1 MVNSVKTEGKFDF
14 FKAIFLFALAV
25 WTMSLPFKNAV
36 YQVGFVLFDLVFLSH
51 LIYFKNFALVREI
64 LQSVKFLAFC
74 FVGILIAMIISNSL
88 NTEFLSKKSWEI
100 IALFPFRYG
109 LVFVGLCYFYRLK
122 FFGEKELKVLV
133 FAGLFLLLA
142 NAVFYIVQNPQIL
155 TKLKDGGIT
164 GGLSTRTAFGFF
176 AGLGFVLSLT
186 LVKNYVF
193 KAIFSIIFLFFVI
206 FSFTRSA
213 WVGCFACLI
222 LFCAFNIKNYKLI
235 LSIFVCLV
243 AFALV
248 AYFGFDSVAERF
260 SDLANART
268 SGRNIIWAYSLEM
281 ISEHPIFGW
290 GVDTFRNLANSPVLK
305 NSTFNG
311 THNMILELL
320 LHTGIFGFIIYMSA
334 ILSNFWLCIKERKFE
349 IFIIFAYFF
358 VVMQFDSSVFTS
370 KEALSYLLIFTFLL
384 YSKKIQGRQI

>member
-1 MVNSVKTEGKFDF
+1 MINLIKTGEKFDF

-25 WTMSLPFKNAV
+25 WTVSLPFKNAV
-36 YQVGFVLFDLVFLSH
+36 YQVSFVLFDLVFLTH
-51 LIYFKNFALVREI
+51 LIYFKNFALVKEI
-64 LQSVKFLAFC
+64 LQSVKFLTFC
-74 FVGILIAMIISNSL
+74 FIGIMVAMVISNSL

-109 LVFVGLCYFYRLK
+109 LIFVGLCYFYKLK
-122 FFGEKELKVLV
+122 FFGEKELKILI

-142 NAVFYIVQNPQIL
+142 NAVFSVVQNPQIL
-155 TKLKDGGIT
+155 TKLKGGGIT
-164 GGLSTRTAFGFF
+164 GGLATRTAFGFF

-243 AFALV
+243 AFVLV
-248 AYFGFDSVAERF
+248 AYFGFDSVAQRF
-260 SDLANART
+260 SDLTNART
-268 SGRNIIWAYSLEM
+268 SGRNIIWAYSLER
-281 ISEHPIFGW
+281 ISEHPILGW
-290 GVDTFRNLANSPVLK
+290 GVDTFRNLPLSPAIK
-305 NSTFNG
+305 RSDYNG

-349 IFIIFAYFF
+349 IFIIFTYFF
-358 VVMQFDSSVFTS
+358 VVMQFDSSVFGS
-370 KEALSYLLIFTFLL
+370 KEVLSYLVIFTFFA
-384 YSKKIQGRQI
+384 YSKRILR